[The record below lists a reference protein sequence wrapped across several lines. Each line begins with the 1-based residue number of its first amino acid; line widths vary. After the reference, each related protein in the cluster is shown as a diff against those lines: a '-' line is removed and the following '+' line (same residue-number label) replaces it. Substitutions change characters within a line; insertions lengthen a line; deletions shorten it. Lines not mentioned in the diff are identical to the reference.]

1 MGLKHLIVRLGLA
14 VRLAARLEAQV
25 TGLYADA
32 GTRRGRADGA
42 PRTWRE
48 AGAQLDALARSSGV
62 ESACWKIDGAE
73 NEPGAVAARYCRY
86 GDLAIVGQHDPE
98 AGRVPA
104 DFGAQVLLESGGPV
118 LVVPFVGAYGEVG
131 RRVVLAWDGSR
142 EAARAL
148 KDALPLIQKGAEVRV
163 ALVHRAREDFWK
175 ETRSGPSVTR
185 LLASHG
191 LTVEREP
198 VLVDQTPQGV
208 TALDAIL
215 NLASDVGADLVVM
228 GARGRHGGPF
238 PRASRR
244 TRATLSTMTAPV
256 LLSA

>member
-1 MGLKHLIVRLGLA
+1 M
-14 VRLAARLEAQV
+14 
-25 TGLYADA
+25 
-32 GTRRGRADGA
+32 
-42 PRTWRE
+42 
-48 AGAQLDALARSSGV
+48 
-62 ESACWKIDGAE
+62 SACWRIDGAE

-98 AGRVPA
+98 GGRVPV

-118 LVVPFVGAYGEVG
+118 LVVPFAGTFSEIG

-148 KDALPLIQKGAEVRV
+148 KDGLPLIQGTDAEVHV

-191 LTVEREP
+191 ITAEREP
-198 VLVDQTPQGV
+198 VLVDETRDGV
-208 TALDAIL
+208 SALDAIL
-215 NLASDVGADLVVM
+215 NLASDVRADLVVM

-244 TRATLSTMTAPV
+244 TRATLATMTAPV